1 LWVGCAYLVVHGL
14 LALLL
19 PESQEAWSTL
29 CIVLA
34 ELAALFACLYT
45 ARSSGTPSRTLWRL
59 LALSIFFH
67 AIAMSMDM
75 YAEYMGIA
83 MTLSPGIQILCST
96 LYAVPL
102 LFAVSMQFD
111 ARTPRPV
118 HIVNACLALAT
129 AALFYVL
136 VFSVVSRV
144 GSNNPADLYYLS
156 RLFDVLDLFLA
167 IAATI
172 RAAGV
177 DEPRQRQ
184 FFYVISA
191 FLWINALFPAIHNRI
206 LIRHDYVWLDLLISA
221 PYVLLLVLIF
231 EMQPDW
237 VREIQPSPT
246 MIRIVRS
253 GCPIFL
259 SLGLLLLGIE
269 VSRIHFYTG
278 GTAIVLAIVGYGAVN
293 VLTQARDIET
303 EESLLEMKRSLEHMV
318 GVDDLTG
325 IANRRTFDQRIELEC
340 RAVGRS
346 RQPFSLLMID
356 VDYFKQLND
365 ANGHLL
371 GDEYLIQIAHGLQ
384 NALPRANDF
393 IARYGGEEFAVL
405 LPMTGSSGAA
415 AVAKN
420 LHTAIAALHMP
431 HPAVPAGRIT
441 ISIGCATSD
450 PSGQPSPNDLI
461 HGADRALYRAKA
473 RGRNRTEIHLQEV

>member
-1 LWVGCAYLVVHGL
+1 MWVGCAYLVVHGL

-172 RAAGV
+172 RAAEADLKDSGRV
-177 DEPRQRQ
+177 
-184 FFYVISA
+184 VIRYSGTE
-191 FLWINALFPAIHNRI
+191 ALARVMIEAESEAAMHHHATTIADAIRN
-206 LIRHDYVWLDLLISA
+206 
-221 PYVLLLVLIF
+221 
-231 EMQPDW
+231 E
-237 VREIQPSPT
+237 
-246 MIRIVRS
+246 
-253 GCPIFL
+253 
-259 SLGLLLLGIE
+259 LG
-269 VSRIHFYTG
+269 
-278 GTAIVLAIVGYGAVN
+278 A
-293 VLTQARDIET
+293 
-303 EESLLEMKRSLEHMV
+303 
-318 GVDDLTG
+318 
-325 IANRRTFDQRIELEC
+325 
-340 RAVGRS
+340 
-346 RQPFSLLMID
+346 
-356 VDYFKQLND
+356 
-365 ANGHLL
+365 
-371 GDEYLIQIAHGLQ
+371 
-384 NALPRANDF
+384 
-393 IARYGGEEFAVL
+393 
-405 LPMTGSSGAA
+405 
-415 AVAKN
+415 
-420 LHTAIAALHMP
+420 
-431 HPAVPAGRIT
+431 
-441 ISIGCATSD
+441 
-450 PSGQPSPNDLI
+450 
-461 HGADRALYRAKA
+461 
-473 RGRNRTEIHLQEV
+473 